1 MFSKNSARNAKR
13 VQPAFSH
20 QHAETDKYEEKY
32 CQSLWHKPIRNAI
45 LTGYHH
51 HNPAQ
56 QLGTDTQFFC
66 DDYLA
71 SKQVITTKRFDFGP
85 NVKVAQIQS
94 SITHAPA
101 RSEY

>member
-1 MFSKNSARNAKR
+1 MFSKNSPRNAKR
-13 VQPAFSH
+13 VQSAFSH

-32 CQSLWHKPIRNAI
+32 CQTLRHKPIRNSI
-45 LTGYHH
+45 LTGYLS

-71 SKQVITTKRFDFGP
+71 SKLVITTKRFELGP

-101 RSEY
+101 RSGY